1 MSNKKTLLNEG
12 TIRRFMKLANM
23 DNLAESYLDRFEVN
37 EEEEVE
43 EGMGGKPPRKKD
55 DNVKPPR
62 KKDEDVKEEGMYAA
76 KDDEDVKEEGMYA
89 AKDDEEEPAKHDLDE
104 EEEMEL
110 DMGAEAEMD
119 EPMDALD
126 DEGAAADEAM
136 VKKLV
141 DAIAGAIEGATGVE
155 VAVEGGDE
163 EPEMDMGD
171 EEPAMGMGDE
181 ADAEDDAD
189 ALELDDEA
197 AKHDGVMEED
207 DFNSYIAEVTRRVA
221 KRIIKKKISK

>member
-76 KDDEDVKEEGMYA
+76 KDDE
-89 AKDDEEEPAKHDLDE
+89 EEPAKHDLDE

-126 DEGAAADEAM
+126 DEGAAPDEAM